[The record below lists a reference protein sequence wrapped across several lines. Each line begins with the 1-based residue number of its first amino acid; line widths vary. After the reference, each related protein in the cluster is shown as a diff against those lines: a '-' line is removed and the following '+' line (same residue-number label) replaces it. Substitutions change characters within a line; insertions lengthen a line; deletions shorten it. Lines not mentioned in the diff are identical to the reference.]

1 MRMEPNKA
9 TPPMHSWL
17 PDAHGR
23 APSEIS
29 AMFSAVLL
37 PIAVYAIYSIFNM
50 EGLLKPIDSTLP
62 LPILTIM
69 DAVQKARGI
78 V

>member
-1 MRMEPNKA
+1 MLRFPKLPMIAGTKGGIF
-9 TPPMHSWL
+9 PMHSWL

-37 PIAVYAIYSIFNM
+37 PIAVYAIYIIIKTIDITLIF
-50 EGLLKPIDSTLP
+50 LVRKDSMRFP
-62 LPILTIM
+62 LE
-69 DAVQKARGI
+69 
-78 V
+78 